1 MRCIMGIFSRL
12 SDIINSNVTAL
23 LDKAE
28 DPQKMIRMIIQEMEE
43 TLIEV
48 RSSSARI
55 IADKKTLSRRIDA
68 LDAEVG
74 GWEDKA
80 ALAISKGRED
90 LARAALV
97 EKTNMQSDLDIS
109 NHEMASLE
117 EHLTSLEGEVA
128 QLQAKLNEAKAKQ
141 KALVLKVQTVKQR
154 QTIQNQTSRDALGN
168 AFEKFEQFERRID
181 LMEGELES
189 GEIGRPGKQSL
200 SEEIADLER
209 SEKIDSE
216 LEALKA
222 RMKKD

>member
-1 MRCIMGIFSRL
+1 MGIFSRL

-55 IADKKTLSRRIDA
+55 IADKKTLSRRIDV

-80 ALAISKGRED
+80 ALAISKGRDD

-97 EKTNMQSDLDIS
+97 EKNNLQSDLDIS
-109 NHEMASLE
+109 SREMASLE
-117 EHLTSLEGEVA
+117 EHLASLEDEVS

-141 KALVLKVQTVKQR
+141 KVLVLKVETVKQR
-154 QTIQNQTSRDALGN
+154 QDIRRQTSRDALGN

-189 GEIGRPGKQSL
+189 GDLGRKGSQTL
-200 SEEIADLER
+200 AEEIADLER

-222 RMKKD
+222 RMKKG

>member
-1 MRCIMGIFSRL
+1 MGIFSRL

-68 LDAEVG
+68 LMSEVG

-80 ALAISKGRED
+80 SLAISKGRED

-97 EKTNMQSDLDIS
+97 EKNNLQADLDVAS
-109 NHEMASLE
+109 AEMAALE
-117 EHLTSLEGEVA
+117 EHLAALEEEVS
-128 QLQAKLNEAKAKQ
+128 QLQNKLNEAKAKQ
-141 KALVLKVQTVKQR
+141 KALVLKVQATQQR
-154 QTIQNQTSRDALGN
+154 IDIKRQTSRDSLN
-168 AFEKFEQFERRID
+168 DAFEKFESFERRID

-189 GEIGRPGKQSL
+189 TDLGRKGSQTL
-200 SEEIADLER
+200 AEEIADLER
-209 SEKIDSE
+209 SEKIDAE

-222 RMKKD
+222 KMKKD